1 MGRPKKQRACD
12 RWSDTARMPSL
23 LLEISFWGKN
33 EAVTISAKES
43 DRRPVPST
51 VRFPTNLEAFYAS
64 LFRVRERKK
73 ERERGKRERE

>member
-1 MGRPKKQRACD
+1 M
-12 RWSDTARMPSL
+12 
-23 LLEISFWGKN
+23 GKN
-33 EAVTISAKES
+33 EAVTIPAKES